1 METRDRP
8 PPHKLKLW
16 EHHGLLWEARWA
28 CKSSTGTR
36 DVAVPAAGAGA
47 PRLFP
52 RGAAATGAAGTPV
65 PLRSDRGTPAGPAVG
80 HARQGMR
87 RECHKSLFAAK
98 VVILFF
104 FFSPGHYIQIFEKI
118 KIKKRKKI
126 KKEKEEI
133 VAVEGVYQSAGH
145 ACPLADARWE

>member
-52 RGAAATGAAGTPV
+52 QGAASTGAPGLPY
-65 PLRSDRGTPAGPAVG
+65 RSAPTGAPPQALP
-80 HARQGMR
+80 
-87 RECHKSLFAAK
+87 
-98 VVILFF
+98 
-104 FFSPGHYIQIFEKI
+104 
-118 KIKKRKKI
+118 
-126 KKEKEEI
+126 
-133 VAVEGVYQSAGH
+133 
-145 ACPLADARWE
+145 